1 MIYICSMYKHI
12 YIYMSM
18 YIFLLCIHLHRF
30 VLGIQVVQMATMEG
44 ALNCQAS
51 EPVALL
57 KDPPGKRYL
66 VFNGINYLHPG
77 RLTWNIIIG
86 VWKIIFLSKWLIC
99 RFHVNLPG
107 CKLPTNWRRIC
118 GKSTE
123 KPHLKEFGNS
133 LSTQKVIWEGI
144 G

>member
-1 MIYICSMYKHI
+1 MYK

-18 YIFLLCIHLHRF
+18 YILLLCIHLHRF
-30 VLGIQVVQMATMEG
+30 VLDSGG
-44 ALNCQAS
+44 ANGHNGGGPNCQAS

-66 VFNGINYLHPG
+66 VFNGIHPG

-86 VWKIIFLSKWLIC
+86 VWKIIFLSKWVIC

-107 CKLPTNWRRIC
+107 CKLPTN
-118 GKSTE
+118 
-123 KPHLKEFGNS
+123 
-133 LSTQKVIWEGI
+133 
-144 G
+144 